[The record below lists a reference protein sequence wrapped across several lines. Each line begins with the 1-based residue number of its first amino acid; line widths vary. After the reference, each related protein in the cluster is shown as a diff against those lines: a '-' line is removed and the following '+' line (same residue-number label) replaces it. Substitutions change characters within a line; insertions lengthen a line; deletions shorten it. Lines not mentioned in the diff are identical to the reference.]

1 MVGSSRR
8 GKDGGF
14 IWYCQSVGDLVASA
28 FTSTSCG
35 VMRDVGGSGG
45 FFEGSKTLFLAFF
58 IGLSLPFLLGYHQSS
73 KLMVDI
79 GL

>member
-1 MVGSSRR
+1 MAGSNRG
-8 GKDGGF
+8 GKDGRF
-14 IWYCQSVGDLVASA
+14 IWYSRSVVDLVASA
-28 FTSTSCG
+28 FTSTSSG

-45 FFEGSKTLFLAFF
+45 FFEGSKMLFLAFF

-73 KLMVDI
+73 ELMVDI